1 MNKQELKEEC
11 ERLRNR
17 VVELESMEEENMWFK
32 GRENVYKLIIE
43 RFQTQLMGLDKPKVF
58 LDELDAANKASEW
71 LKSVADNYPDS
82 RKRLSYLDEIASDD
96 KVMMLIIDDY
106 ADVPVAMAIL
116 TRNDSNKT
124 ELRTLKMDHSTN
136 SLQRR
141 VGQWADKTFPHSD
154 DKSKLEHIR
163 DEIDELNA
171 APGDPFEAADIYLIM
186 LHLAYS
192 KNYDLE
198 GKALQIKN
206 IDYVGDTVLEAILYI
221 QKQFKELQ
229 ANPDN
234 VELTLKMTSGLLKV
248 AEIMGYDLFQVSK
261 EKFAL
266 VQKHLKVQ
274 AAISSSKCNIFQN
287 AQNIYEKYKW

>member
-1 MNKQELKEEC
+1 
-11 ERLRNR
+11 
-17 VVELESMEEENMWFK
+17 
-32 GRENVYKLIIE
+32 
-43 RFQTQLMGLDKPKVF
+43 
-58 LDELDAANKASEW
+58 
-71 LKSVADNYPDS
+71 
-82 RKRLSYLDEIASDD
+82 
-96 KVMMLIIDDY
+96 
-106 ADVPVAMAIL
+106 
-116 TRNDSNKT
+116 
-124 ELRTLKMDHSTN
+124 MDHSTN
-136 SLQRR
+136 S
-141 VGQWADKTFPHSD
+141 
-154 DKSKLEHIR
+154 
-163 DEIDELNA
+163 

>member
-32 GRENVYKLIIE
+32 GREN
-43 RFQTQLMGLDKPKVF
+43 GLDKPKVF

-136 SLQRR
+136 SLHQLTTKTC
-141 VGQWADKTFPHSD
+141 WAMG
-154 DKSKLEHIR
+154 R
-163 DEIDELNA
+163 QARGN
-171 APGDPFEAADIYLIM
+171 G
-186 LHLAYS
+186 YS
-192 KNYDLE
+192 YPK
-198 GKALQIKN
+198 
-206 IDYVGDTVLEAILYI
+206 
-221 QKQFKELQ
+221 
-229 ANPDN
+229 
-234 VELTLKMTSGLLKV
+234 
-248 AEIMGYDLFQVSK
+248 
-261 EKFAL
+261 
-266 VQKHLKVQ
+266 
-274 AAISSSKCNIFQN
+274 
-287 AQNIYEKYKW
+287 